1 MVATEAQKRAMKKYK
16 AKMMAD
22 PQYRDEYNKKTNHIL
37 KQKYKEDET
46 FRENRK
52 EYANLKYYYD
62 DSEDKALKAIRRL
75 F

>member
-1 MVATEAQKRAMKKYK
+1 MVASEALKRAMRKYK
-16 AKMMAD
+16 AKMMTD
-22 PQYRDEYNKKTNHIL
+22 PQYRADYNKKTNEIL

-52 EYANLKYYYD
+52 EYAHLKYYYD
-62 DSEDKALKAIRRL
+62 DAEDKAIKAIRRL